1 MTIPRWLFFYLWIA
15 PHVLLAVLAIVMI
28 RRKLF
33 RQFPAFFLYT
43 VYEVLQFLALF
54 TMDRIDSVSQ
64 DQWGTAELVG
74 RTGSMIL
81 RFAVVHEI
89 FSHVFQSYPALK
101 AFGGVLF
108 RWATVVLMIIAVM
121 IVGFSSGND
130 LDRFKIV
137 YAILDRAVSIVQC
150 GLLVLLVLL
159 ARFLSF
165 PWTSYAFGIAL
176 GLGFFASVDLG
187 ISAIRA
193 QYGVVAGY
201 EILNSIA
208 MATYHCCVLFW
219 VVTLLRPERRIART
233 GSPPRYELEHW
244 NSVLQRLLQQ

>member
-1 MTIPRWLFFYLWIA
+1 MTMPRWLFLYLWIA
-15 PHVLLAVLAIVMI
+15 PHALQAVLAIVMI

-33 RQFPAFFLYT
+33 RQFPAFFTYT
-43 VYEVLQFLALF
+43 VYEVAQFLTLF
-54 TMDRIDSVSQ
+54 TTDHLKSVSAE
-64 DQWGTAELVG
+64 QWAMAALVG
-74 RTGSMIL
+74 KTGSMIL

-89 FSHVFQSYPALK
+89 FNNVFQSYPALK

-108 RWATVVLMIIAVM
+108 RWATVVLMIIAVTM
-121 IVGFSSGND
+121 VAYSSGTD
-130 LDRFKIV
+130 LDRYTV
-137 YAILDRAVSIVQC
+137 CYTVVDRAVSVVQC

-165 PWTSYAFGIAL
+165 PWTSYALGIAL

-187 ISAIRA
+187 ISALRA
-193 QYGVVAGY
+193 QYGLNVGY
-201 EILNSIA
+201 GIMDSIS

-219 VVTLLRPERRIART
+219 VVTLLRPERIMGRM
-233 GSPPRYELEHW
+233 GSPPHQELEHW